1 MLRTSPPAWELSSFQ
16 DLIRILLI
24 LNSWC
29 LGDLKNLLSCGLVVL
44 LTFSYLC
51 DKHFLMKKIELLSP
65 AKNLEIGIAAINHG
79 ADAVYIGGPS
89 FGAREKV
96 GNSIEDIEKL
106 CRHAALYDAKVY
118 VTMNTLLFDN
128 ELDQARKLAYDC
140 WNAGVD
146 ALIVQ
151 DMALLNMDDMPP
163 IALHAST
170 QCHNIEAEKVKF
182 LEDVGFSQVVL
193 ARELSID
200 EIKDI
205 RSKTTVPLEYFIHGA
220 LCVSYSG
227 QCYLSHVI
235 GGRSANRG
243 ACAQPCRLAWNLEN
257 KDGKR
262 LISNRHLLS
271 LRDLNNSKNIEE
283 LIDAGITSF
292 KIEGRLKDIDYVK
305 NVTAYYRN
313 RIDEIIAKRD
323 DLCRSSRGESNP
335 SFYPA
340 PEKSFSR
347 GFTDYFIHG
356 RQKYIDAPYSPKSM
370 GEYLGTIEKVKNKS
384 ITIRTG
390 KELHNGDGLCFLDR
404 ENNLLGF
411 NVNAVDTSQQD
422 NKTTRQQGVR
432 LQTISS
438 NSDISMATRFKIE
451 GSKIFRNH
459 DNVWEKELEKS
470 NGNRKIKISLR
481 FNDTEDGFA
490 LSAKLYNEDSEYVT
504 TNISI
509 EKEIAIN
516 TEKALDNIKSKLSQW
531 GDTEFSVEEIEVD
544 FEDYKTTRLQDYKSE
559 PIDNN
564 QHPIAYFIRAS
575 VLGEMKK
582 DLVEK
587 LKSYLIEKH
596 RNERDCR
603 DVTSVASNVVYPK
616 ESLTY
621 LGNVI
626 NKKSR
631 EFYER
636 HGVEIIEDGL
646 EKLHSNEETVVMTT
660 KHCVRYANNICCKE
674 IGKPAESLY
683 LFNEKGRF
691 RLDFDCRNCCMK
703 VIKEK

>member
-1 MLRTSPPAWELSSFQ
+1 
-16 DLIRILLI
+16 
-24 LNSWC
+24 
-29 LGDLKNLLSCGLVVL
+29 
-44 LTFSYLC
+44 
-51 DKHFLMKKIELLSP
+51 MKKIELLSP
-65 AKNLEIGIAAINHG
+65 AKNLEVGIAAINHG

-96 GNSIEDIEKL
+96 GNSIEDIEAL
-106 CRHAALYDAKVY
+106 CKHAALFDAKVY
-118 VTMNTLLFDN
+118 VTMNTLLYDS
-128 ELDQARKLAYDC
+128 ELEDARKLAYDC

-151 DMALLNMDDMPP
+151 DMALLNMDMPP

-170 QCHNIEAEKVKF
+170 QCHNIEADKVKF

-193 ARELSID
+193 ARELSI
-200 EIKDI
+200 EQIKDI
-205 RSKTTVPLEYFIHGA
+205 RSKTTVPLEYFVHGA

-243 ACAQPCRLAWNLEN
+243 ACAQPCRLSWNLEN
-257 KDGKR
+257 AEGKR

-292 KIEGRLKDIDYVK
+292 KIEGRLKDVDYVK

-313 RIDEIIAKRD
+313 KIDEVIAKRD
-323 DLCRSSRGESNP
+323 DLCRSSRGESSP

-411 NVNAVDTSQQD
+411 NVNAVDKSQQD
-422 NKTTRQQGVR
+422 NKSTRQQGVR

-438 NSDISMATRFKIE
+438 NTDISMATRFKIE

-470 NGNRKIKISLR
+470 NGNRKQKISLR
-481 FNDTEDGFA
+481 FSDTEDGFA

-509 EKEIAIN
+509 EKEVAIN

-531 GDTEFSVEEIEVD
+531 GDTEFSVEEIDVE
-544 FEDYKTTRLQDYKSE
+544 FGQRTTDNGRRCLSLSKAELGTSTSSVTEKS
-559 PIDNN
+559 
-564 QHPIAYFIRAS
+564 QIAYFIRAS

-596 RNERDCR
+596 RNERDRR
-603 DVTSVASNVVYPK
+603 DVTPVASNVIYPK

-626 NKKSR
+626 NEKSR
-631 EFYER
+631 EFYKR

-646 EKLHSNEETVVMTT
+646 EKLRSGDELVVMTT
-660 KHCVRYANNICCKE
+660 KHCVRYANNICSKE
-674 IGKPAESLY
+674 IGKPASSLY
-683 LFNEKGRF
+683 LVNDKGKF

>member
-1 MLRTSPPAWELSSFQ
+1 MELGVGGVVYCSNKKYLV
-16 DLIRILLI
+16 D
-24 LNSWC
+24 
-29 LGDLKNLLSCGLVVL
+29 LLSCSLVD
-44 LTFSYLC
+44 FSYLC
-51 DKHFLMKKIELLSP
+51 NKHFLMKKIELLSP
-65 AKNLEIGIAAINHG
+65 AKNLEVGIAAINHG

-96 GNSIEDIEKL
+96 GNSIEDIEAL
-106 CRHAALYDAKVY
+106 CRHAALFDAKVY
-118 VTMNTLLFDN
+118 VTMNTLLYDS
-128 ELDQARKLAYDC
+128 ELEDARKLAYDC

-151 DMALLNMDDMPP
+151 DMALLNMDMPP
-163 IALHAST
+163 VALHAST

-193 ARELSID
+193 ARELSI
-200 EIKDI
+200 EQIKDI

-243 ACAQPCRLAWNLEN
+243 ACAQPCRLSWNLEN
-257 KDGKR
+257 AEGKR

-323 DLCRSSRGESNP
+323 DICRSSRGESNP
-335 SFYPA
+335 TFYPA

-411 NVNAVDTSQQD
+411 NVNAVAE
-422 NKTTRQQGVR
+422 NKTRSLT
-432 LQTISS
+432 QTVTS
-438 NSDISMATRFKIE
+438 NTDISMATRFKIE
-451 GSKIFRNH
+451 GSKIFRNS
-459 DNVWEKELEKS
+459 DLVWQKEVEKS
-470 NGNRKIKISLR
+470 NGNRKQKISLR
-481 FNDTEDGFA
+481 FTDTEDGFA
-490 LSAKLYNEDSEYVT
+490 LSAKLYNEDCEYVT

-531 GDTEFSVEEIEVD
+531 GDTEFAVEEIDVD
-544 FEDYKTTRLQDYKSE
+544 FKDYKTTRPQDYKSE
-559 PIDNN
+559 PMANS
-564 QHPIAYFIRAS
+564 QQPIAYFIRAS

-596 RNERDCR
+596 RNERDTFVR
-603 DVTSVASNVVYPK
+603 PETNAIFPK
-616 ESLTY
+616 DNLSY

-626 NKKSR
+626 NAKSR
-631 EFYER
+631 EFYEM

-646 EKLHSNEETVVMTT
+646 EKLRSNDELVVMTT
-660 KHCVRYANNICCKE
+660 KHCVRYANNICSKE
-674 IGKPAESLY
+674 IGKPATSLY
-683 LFNEKGRF
+683 LVNDKGRF

>member
-1 MLRTSPPAWELSSFQ
+1 
-16 DLIRILLI
+16 
-24 LNSWC
+24 
-29 LGDLKNLLSCGLVVL
+29 
-44 LTFSYLC
+44 
-51 DKHFLMKKIELLSP
+51 MKKIELLSP
-65 AKNLEIGIAAINHG
+65 AKNLEVGIAAINHG

-96 GNSIEDIEKL
+96 GNSIEDIETL
-106 CRHAALYDAKVY
+106 CRHAALFDAKVY
-118 VTMNTLLFDN
+118 VTMNTLLFDS
-128 ELDQARKLAYDC
+128 ELEEARKIAYDC

-151 DMALLNMDDMPP
+151 DMALLNMDMPP

-193 ARELSID
+193 ARELSI
-200 EIKDI
+200 EQIKEI
-205 RSKTTVPLEYFIHGA
+205 RSRTTVPLEYFVHGA

-257 KDGKR
+257 AEGKR
-262 LISNRHLLS
+262 LVSNRHLLS

-305 NVTAYYRN
+305 NVTAFYRKT
-313 RIDEIIAKRD
+313 IDEIIERRD

-335 SFYPA
+335 SFYPN

-384 ITIRTG
+384 VTIKTN

-411 NVNAVDTSQQD
+411 NVNAVSRDASMSHSMKHIDTSESRKVAGSQSHRVI
-422 NKTTRQQGVR
+422 KS
-432 LQTISS
+432 QTVTS
-438 NSDISMATRFKIE
+438 NTDISMATRFKIE
-451 GSKIFRNH
+451 GSKIFRNS
-459 DNVWEKELEKS
+459 DLVWQKEVEKS
-470 NGNRKIKISLR
+470 SGNRKIKIDLR
-481 FNDTEDGFA
+481 FTDTEDGFA
-490 LSAKLYNEDSEYVT
+490 LSAKLHNEDSEYVT

-509 EKEIAIN
+509 EKEIAN
-516 TEKALDNIKSKLSQW
+516 NAEKALENIKNKISQW
-531 GDTEFSVEEIEVD
+531 GDTEFSVAKIEIFFD
-544 FEDYKTTRLQDYKSE
+544 NRQQTT
-559 PIDNN
+559 
-564 QHPIAYFIRAS
+564 AYFIRTS

-587 LKSYLIEKH
+587 LKSYLIDKH
-596 RNERDCR
+596 RNERETF
-603 DVTSVASNVVYPK
+603 VKPKTNAIYPK
-616 ESLTY
+616 ESLSY

-626 NKKSR
+626 NNKSR
-631 EFYER
+631 EFYEL
-636 HGVEIIEDGL
+636 HGVIDVEDGL
-646 EKLHSNEETVVMTT
+646 ERIKSNDELVVMTT
-660 KHCVRYANNICCKE
+660 KHCIRYANNICSKE
-674 IGKPAESLY
+674 IGKPATSLY
-683 LFNEKGRF
+683 LVNDKGRF
-691 RLDFDCRNCCMK
+691 RLNFDCRNCCMK

>member
-1 MLRTSPPAWELSSFQ
+1 
-16 DLIRILLI
+16 
-24 LNSWC
+24 
-29 LGDLKNLLSCGLVVL
+29 
-44 LTFSYLC
+44 
-51 DKHFLMKKIELLSP
+51 MKKIELLSP
-65 AKNLEIGIAAINHG
+65 AKNLEVGIAAINHG

-96 GNSIEDIEKL
+96 GNSIEDIEAL
-106 CRHAALYDAKVY
+106 CKHAALFDAKVY
-118 VTMNTLLFDN
+118 VTMNTLLYDS
-128 ELDQARKLAYDC
+128 ELEDARKLAYDC

-151 DMALLNMDDMPP
+151 DMALLNMDMPP

-193 ARELSID
+193 ARELSI
-200 EIKDI
+200 EQIKDI
-205 RSKTTVPLEYFIHGA
+205 RSKTTVPLEYFVHGA

-243 ACAQPCRLAWNLEN
+243 ACAQPCRLSWNLEN
-257 KDGKR
+257 AEGKR

-292 KIEGRLKDIDYVK
+292 KIEGRLKDVDYVK
-305 NVTAYYRN
+305 NVTAYYRKT
-313 RIDEIIAKRD
+313 IDEIIERRD
-323 DLCRSSRGESNP
+323 DICRSSRGESSP

-384 ITIRTG
+384 ITIKTG

-411 NVNAVDTSQQD
+411 NVNAVDKSQQD
-422 NKTTRQQGVR
+422 NKSTRQQGVR

-438 NSDISMATRFKIE
+438 NTDISMATRFKIE

-470 NGNRKIKISLR
+470 NGNRKQKISLR
-481 FNDTEDGFA
+481 FSDTEDGFA
-490 LSAKLYNEDSEYVT
+490 LSAKLYNTDSEYIT

-509 EKEIAIN
+509 EKEVAIN

-531 GDTEFSVEEIEVD
+531 GDTEFSVEEIDVEFND
-544 FEDYKTTRLQDYKSE
+544 NGQQTT
-559 PIDNN
+559 DNRHYP
-564 QHPIAYFIRAS
+564 QESPVETYGRTSLAYFIRAS

-603 DVTSVASNVVYPK
+603 DVTPVASNVIYPI

-626 NKKSR
+626 NEKSR
-631 EFYER
+631 EFYKR

-646 EKLHSNEETVVMTT
+646 EKLRSNDELVVMTT
-660 KHCVRYANNICCKE
+660 KHCVRYANNICSKE
-674 IGKPAESLY
+674 IGKPASSLY
-683 LFNEKGRF
+683 LVNDKGRF

>member
-1 MLRTSPPAWELSSFQ
+1 
-16 DLIRILLI
+16 
-24 LNSWC
+24 
-29 LGDLKNLLSCGLVVL
+29 
-44 LTFSYLC
+44 
-51 DKHFLMKKIELLSP
+51 MKKIELLSP
-65 AKNLEIGIAAINHG
+65 AKNLEVGIAAINHG

-96 GNSIEDIEKL
+96 GNSIEDIEAL
-106 CRHAALYDAKVY
+106 CRHAALFDAKVY
-118 VTMNTLLFDN
+118 VTMNTLLYDS
-128 ELDQARKLAYDC
+128 ELEDARKLAYDC

-151 DMALLNMDDMPP
+151 DMALLNMDMPP

-193 ARELSID
+193 ARELSI
-200 EIKDI
+200 EQIKDI

-257 KDGKR
+257 AEGKR

-323 DLCRSSRGESNP
+323 DICRSSRGESNP
-335 SFYPA
+335 TFYPA

-411 NVNAVDTSQQD
+411 NVNAVAE
-422 NKTTRQQGVR
+422 NKTRSLT
-432 LQTISS
+432 QTITS
-438 NSDISMATRFKIE
+438 NTDISMATRFKIE

-470 NGNRKIKISLR
+470 NGNRKQKISLR
-481 FNDTEDGFA
+481 FSDTEDGFA
-490 LSAKLYNEDSEYVT
+490 LSAKLYNEDCEYVT

-509 EKEIAIN
+509 EKEVAIN

-531 GDTEFSVEEIEVD
+531 GDTEFAVEEIDVD
-544 FEDYKTTRLQDYKSE
+544 FGQQTTDNGQGRLSLSKADIGTSTSSVTEESQ
-559 PIDNN
+559 
-564 QHPIAYFIRAS
+564 IAYFIRAS
-575 VLGEMKK
+575 ILGEMKK

-587 LKSYLIEKH
+587 LKSYLVEKH
-596 RNERDCR
+596 RNERETFVR
-603 DVTSVASNVVYPK
+603 PETNAIFPK
-616 ESLTY
+616 DNLSY

-626 NKKSR
+626 NAKSR
-631 EFYER
+631 EFYEM

-646 EKLHSNEETVVMTT
+646 EKLRSNDELVVMTT
-660 KHCVRYANNICCKE
+660 KHCVRYANNICSKE
-674 IGKPAESLY
+674 IGKPATSLY
-683 LFNEKGRF
+683 LVNDKGRF

>member
-1 MLRTSPPAWELSSFQ
+1 
-16 DLIRILLI
+16 
-24 LNSWC
+24 
-29 LGDLKNLLSCGLVVL
+29 
-44 LTFSYLC
+44 
-51 DKHFLMKKIELLSP
+51 MKKIELLSP
-65 AKNLEIGIAAINHG
+65 AKNLEVGIAAINHG

-96 GNSIEDIEKL
+96 GNSIEDIEVL
-106 CRHAALYDAKVY
+106 CKHAALFDAKVY

-128 ELDQARKLAYDC
+128 ELEDARKLAYDC

-151 DMALLNMDDMPP
+151 DMALLNMDMPP

-193 ARELSID
+193 ARELSI
-200 EIKDI
+200 EQIKDI

-243 ACAQPCRLAWNLEN
+243 ACAQPCRLSWNLEN
-257 KDGKR
+257 AEGKR

-323 DLCRSSRGESNP
+323 DICRSSRGESNP
-335 SFYPA
+335 TFYPA

-411 NVNAVDTSQQD
+411 NVNAVAE
-422 NKTTRQQGVR
+422 NKTRSLT
-432 LQTISS
+432 QTITS
-438 NSDISMATRFKIE
+438 NTDISMATRFKIE
-451 GSKIFRNH
+451 GSKIFRNS
-459 DNVWEKELEKS
+459 DLVWQKEVEKS
-470 NGNRKIKISLR
+470 NGNRKQKISLR
-481 FNDTEDGFA
+481 FTDTEDGFA

-509 EKEIAIN
+509 EKEVAIN

-531 GDTEFSVEEIEVD
+531 GDTEFSVEEIDVD
-544 FEDYKTTRLQDYKSE
+544 FNDNGQQTT
-559 PIDNN
+559 NN
-564 QHPIAYFIRAS
+564 RHCPQESPEETYGRTSLAYFIRAS

-596 RNERDCR
+596 RNERDTFVR
-603 DVTSVASNVVYPK
+603 PETNAIFPK
-616 ESLTY
+616 DNLSY

-631 EFYER
+631 EFYEM
-636 HGVEIIEDGL
+636 HGVENIEDGL
-646 EKLHSNEETVVMTT
+646 EKLRSDDELVVMTT
-660 KHCVRYANNICCKE
+660 KHCVRYANNICSKE
-674 IGKPAESLY
+674 IGKPATSLY
-683 LFNEKGRF
+683 LVNDKGRF

>member
-1 MLRTSPPAWELSSFQ
+1 
-16 DLIRILLI
+16 
-24 LNSWC
+24 
-29 LGDLKNLLSCGLVVL
+29 
-44 LTFSYLC
+44 
-51 DKHFLMKKIELLSP
+51 MKKIELLSP
-65 AKNLEIGIAAINHG
+65 AKNLEVGIAAINHG

-96 GNSIEDIEKL
+96 GNSIEDIETL
-106 CRHAALYDAKVY
+106 CRHAALFDAKVY

-128 ELDQARKLAYDC
+128 ELEDARKLAYDC

-151 DMALLNMDDMPP
+151 DMALLNMDMPP

-170 QCHNIEAEKVKF
+170 QCHNIDAEKVKF

-193 ARELSID
+193 ARELSI
-200 EIKDI
+200 EQIKDI
-205 RSKTTVPLEYFIHGA
+205 RSKTTVPLEYFVHGA

-243 ACAQPCRLAWNLEN
+243 ACAQPCRLSWNLEN
-257 KDGKR
+257 AEGKR
-262 LISNRHLLS
+262 LATNRHLLS

-305 NVTAYYRN
+305 NVTAFYRKT
-313 RIDEIIAKRD
+313 IDEIIERRD
-323 DLCRSSRGESNP
+323 DICRSSRGESNP
-335 SFYPA
+335 AFYPN

-370 GEYLGTIEKVKNKS
+370 GEYLGTIEKIKNKS
-384 ITIRTG
+384 VTIRTG
-390 KELHNGDGLCFLDR
+390 KTLHNGDGLCFLDR

-411 NVNAVDTSQQD
+411 NVNAVAESQSQ
-422 NKTTRQQGVR
+422 RQSQSQSQR
-432 LQTISS
+432 QTVTS

-451 GSKIFRNH
+451 GSKIFRNS
-459 DNVWEKELEKS
+459 DLVWQKEVEKS
-470 NGNRKIKISLR
+470 QGNRKMKIDLI
-481 FNDTEDGFA
+481 FTATEDGFA
-490 LSAKLYNEDSEYVT
+490 LSVKLHDSDSEYIT
-504 TNISI
+504 TYLSA
-509 EKEIAIN
+509 EKEIAN
-516 TEKALDNIKSKLSQW
+516 NAEKALENIKSKLSQW
-531 GDTEFSVEEIEVD
+531 GDTEFVVEEFYFSQQDNE
-544 FEDYKTTRLQDYKSE
+544 TTRQRDLKTQSHKVAESQSQCQGSE
-559 PIDNN
+559 FSVQQPT
-564 QHPIAYFIRAS
+564 AYFIRAS

-587 LKSYLIEKH
+587 LRSYLIEKH
-596 RNERDCR
+596 RNERERR
-603 DVTSVASNVVYPK
+603 DVKVTTSNVIYPK
-616 ESLTY
+616 EHLSY

-626 NKKSR
+626 NKKAR
-631 EFYER
+631 EFYEL
-636 HGVEIIEDGL
+636 HGVKDIEDGL
-646 EKLHSNEETVVMTT
+646 EKIKSNDELVVMTT
-660 KHCVRYANNICCKE
+660 KHCIRYANNICSKE
-674 IGKPAESLY
+674 IGKPATSLY
-683 LFNEKGRF
+683 LVNDKGRF